1 MYFFIVLNASEH
13 ILENILISFSTV
25 SNNNLISS
33 LLYDDN
39 NFNDTKNRIRLSSQ
53 AFNEQLF
60 WQYNRVLNY
69 TCFPAT
75 WV

>member
-25 SNNNLISS
+25 SDNNLISS

-60 WQYNRVLNY
+60 WQYDRVL
-69 TCFPAT
+69 CDFPAT

>member
-25 SNNNLISS
+25 SDNNLISS

-60 WQYNRVLNY
+60 
-69 TCFPAT
+69 
-75 WV
+75 

>member
-25 SNNNLISS
+25 SNNDLISS

-39 NFNDTKNRIRLSSQ
+39 NFNDTTNRIRLSSQ

-60 WQYNRVLNY
+60 
-69 TCFPAT
+69 
-75 WV
+75 